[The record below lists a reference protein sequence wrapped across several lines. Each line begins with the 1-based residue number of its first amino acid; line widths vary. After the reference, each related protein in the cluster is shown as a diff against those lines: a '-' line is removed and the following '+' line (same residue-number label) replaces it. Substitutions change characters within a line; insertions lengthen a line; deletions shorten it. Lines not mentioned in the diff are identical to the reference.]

1 LSQDGTYTTPSSGG
15 GSPAGSTTQLQYN
28 NAGAFGGITGATTN
42 GTVVTLTS
50 PVFITPA
57 LGTPASGVT
66 IRSRTGMVKIYT
78 QHSVIYLTKLF
89 DNELLLYRD
98 LTT

>member
-1 LSQDGTYTTPSSGG
+1 MYYTVSGG
-15 GSPAGSTTQLQYN
+15 KTKNAYLNVGFSPNVFTIPTHVSQSILVNEEIKSLQYR
-28 NAGAFGGITGATTN
+28 TRQ
-42 GTVVTLTS
+42 VT
-50 PVFITPA
+50 ITP
-57 LGTPASGVT
+57 TSGVT

-78 QHSVIYLTKLF
+78 QHSGIYLTKLF